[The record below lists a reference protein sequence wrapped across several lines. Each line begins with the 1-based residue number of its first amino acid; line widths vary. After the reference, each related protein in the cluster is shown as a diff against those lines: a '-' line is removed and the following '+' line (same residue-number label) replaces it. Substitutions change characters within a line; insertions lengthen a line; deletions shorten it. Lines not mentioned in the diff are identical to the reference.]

1 MNLIIYM
8 PAFNECESIQQ
19 MITSLPC
26 ELENMDKIQIL
37 VIDDGSTDS
46 TAQVA
51 KDCGAQVI
59 LHNRNR
65 GVGAAFQTAIQFALD
80 HDADILVSIDADGQF
95 NPADI
100 PGLIRPI
107 ITQEANMVVGNRF
120 ASGRPNYM
128 SKLKYW
134 GNQQIAQLVRRV
146 CNQNFK
152 DVSCGFRAYDRE
164 ALLRLNIFGKFTYT
178 HETILSLV
186 YQDLCVKEYPVQVKY
201 FPERKSRVAGSLP
214 RYALQVS
221 KIILRV
227 LLDYRPMMV
236 FGSMGGIFLLIGTAF
251 EVFLMV
257 HYFIDHSFTPY
268 KTAGFIGLGF
278 IVFGM
283 LVLLI
288 ALITDML
295 NRLRVNQD
303 KLLYEIKKIKYSK

>member
-1 MNLIIYM
+1 M
-8 PAFNECESIQQ
+8 PAYNECESIQQ
-19 MITSLPC
+19 VITSLPC
-26 ELENMDKIQIL
+26 ELEKIDRIQIL
-37 VIDDGSTDS
+37 VIDDGSTDL

-59 LHNRNR
+59 VHNRNR
-65 GVGAAFQTAIQFALD
+65 GVGAAFQTAVQYALD

-100 PGLIRPI
+100 PGLIHPI
-107 ITQEANMVVGNRF
+107 IAQQANMVVGNRF
-120 ASGRPNYM
+120 SSGRPEDM
-128 SKLKYW
+128 PGIKYW
-134 GNQQIAQLVRRV
+134 GNQQIAQLVRRI
-146 CNQNFK
+146 CNQNLM
-152 DVSCGFRAYDRE
+152 DVSSGFRAYDRE

-178 HETILSLV
+178 HETILSLI
-186 YQDLCVKEYPVQVKY
+186 YQDLCVVEYPVQVKY
-201 FPERKSRVAGSLP
+201 FPERKSRVANSIIH
-214 RYALQVS
+214 YALQVS

-251 EVFLMV
+251 EIFLMV
-257 HYFIDHSFTPY
+257 HYVIDHSFTPY

>member
-8 PAFNECESIQQ
+8 PAYNECESIQQ
-19 MITSLPC
+19 VINSLPC
-26 ELENMDKIQIL
+26 QLENIDNIQIL
-37 VIDDGSTDS
+37 VIDDGSTDL

-65 GVGAAFQTAIQFALD
+65 GVGAAFQTAVQFALD
-80 HDADILVSIDADGQF
+80 SDTDILVSIDADGQF
-95 NPADI
+95 NSAEI
-100 PGLIRPI
+100 PGLIQPI
-107 ITQEANMVVGNRF
+107 IAHEANMVIGNRF
-120 ASGRPNYM
+120 ASGKPNNM
-128 SKLKYW
+128 PKAKYW
-134 GNQQIAQLVRRV
+134 GNQQVAQLVRRI
-146 CNQNFK
+146 CNQNFM
-152 DVSCGFRAYDRE
+152 DVSSGFRAYDRE

-186 YQDLCVKEYPVQVKY
+186 YQDLCVKEIPVQVKY
-201 FPERKSRVAGSLP
+201 FPERKSRVAGSLLH
-214 RYALQVS
+214 YALQVS

-236 FGSMGGIFLLIGTAF
+236 FGSMGGIFLLIGCLF
-251 EVFLMV
+251 ELFLMG
-257 HYFIDHSFTPY
+257 YYIFEHSFTPY

-278 IVFGM
+278 VIFGM

-295 NRLRVNQD
+295 NRLKVNQD